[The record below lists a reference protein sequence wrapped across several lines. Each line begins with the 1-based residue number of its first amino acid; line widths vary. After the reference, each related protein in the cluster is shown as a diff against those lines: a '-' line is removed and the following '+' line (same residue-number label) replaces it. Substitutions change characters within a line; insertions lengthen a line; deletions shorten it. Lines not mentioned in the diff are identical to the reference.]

1 MNADAEDDHL
11 LSGGVAIGN
20 PVVLIIDDSA
30 MIHRLVQAWLTQ
42 DSIECVFA
50 SDGKSGL
57 EKAVKNRPNLIL
69 LDVDMQKQNGL
80 EVCREL
86 KKNPQTANIPV
97 IFLSATSD
105 PRVKIVGLELGAED
119 YITKPFNP
127 GELRA
132 RVKTALRRS
141 AVTPVA
147 GASAK

>member
-1 MNADAEDDHL
+1 M
-11 LSGGVAIGN
+11 SGGVAIGN

-50 SDGKSGL
+50 SDGASGL
-57 EKAVKNRPNLIL
+57 EKAGKNRPNLIL
-69 LDVDMQKQNGL
+69 LDVDMQKQNRL

-86 KKNPQTANIPV
+86 KKNPRTANIPV

-141 AVTPVA
+141 GAAAPVA
-147 GASAK
+147 GAAAK

>member
-1 MNADAEDDHL
+1 M
-11 LSGGVAIGN
+11 SGGPAIGN
-20 PVVLIIDDSA
+20 PVVLIIDDSS
-30 MIHRLVQAWLTQ
+30 MIHRLVHAWLSQ

-57 EKAVKNRPNLIL
+57 EKAVSKRPSLIL

-97 IFLSATSD
+97 IFLSATAD

-132 RVKTALRRS
+132 RVKAALRR
-141 AVTPVA
+141 APA
-147 GASAK
+147 APAAAAASAK